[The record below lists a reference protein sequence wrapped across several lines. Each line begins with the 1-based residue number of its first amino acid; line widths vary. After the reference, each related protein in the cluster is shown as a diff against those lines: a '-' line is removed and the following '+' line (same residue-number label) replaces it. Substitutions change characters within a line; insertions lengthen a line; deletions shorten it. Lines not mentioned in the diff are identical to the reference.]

1 VPPPPLGGAGIGPS
15 SLDGG
20 RAERR
25 GNVRAGAEAQITALR
40 TLPGKGNFK
49 RRGEPDPLQTTYV
62 RNGVL

>member
-1 VPPPPLGGAGIGPS
+1 VPPPPLGGAGIGPP

-25 GNVRAGAEAQITALR
+25 GNVRAGAGAQITALR